1 MLNQLSVR
9 NVAVI
14 DKLDINLHDG
24 VSVLT
29 GETGAGKSI
38 IIDSINMIL
47 GDRANKELVR
57 YGTDKAVV
65 QAVFDAP
72 KSVINILEENDIDVE
87 DETVIITRQV
97 TKEGKSVARI
107 NGMVVTLNILREIS
121 DRLINIHGQHDN
133 QALLTPIRHITF
145 LDAYADNEE
154 YINRYKDILSKKR
167 EIEKKI
173 SSLEMDEQEKMQRID
188 LLEYQVKEIKKAS
201 LEKGEEDDLR
211 EQRDI
216 YTNAEQITKSVNEAY
231 MNLYEGD
238 EIQSAYDG
246 ISIAVNEISQIS
258 DLNPQLKSIYDTLNE
273 IMYSLEDT
281 AHEIK
286 EFGETVEFDEQT
298 LNEIEERLDLISRL
312 KRKYGN
318 SIEEILEYLKEA
330 ESELNDIKLSDERTN
345 ELKEELKNIT
355 KELKEKG
362 NVLTQR
368 RENAAKVLEEN
379 IEKSLH
385 ELNMEKSKFKVNIE
399 NDGTFYDNGMDKVE
413 FLIST
418 NPGEPLKPLVK
429 IASGGELSRIMLALK
444 SVIADRD
451 SVATMVFDE
460 MSRVMLAIKSIL
472 ADSDGVDTMIFDE
485 IDTGVSGKAAM
496 SIAKKLAVIA
506 KNKQV
511 ICITHLPQ
519 LTAMADNHYLIQKNT
534 DGELASTT
542 LKELDEEGRELELAR
557 IIDGGEVTEL
567 ALSHAKQMLENA
579 KNN

>member
-72 KSVINILEENDIDVE
+72 KSVINVLEENDIDVE

-97 TKEGKSVARI
+97 TKEGKSAARI

-201 LEKGEEDDLR
+201 LEKDEEDDLR

-318 SIEEILEYLKEA
+318 SIEEILEYLKKA

-345 ELKEELKNIT
+345 ELKEELKSIT
-355 KELKEKG
+355 KDLKEKG

-399 NDGTFYDNGMDKVE
+399 NNGTFYDNGMDKVE

-429 IASGGELSRIMLALK
+429 IASGGEL
-444 SVIADRD
+444 
-451 SVATMVFDE
+451 
-460 MSRVMLAIKSIL
+460 SRVMLAIKSIL

>member
-97 TKEGKSVARI
+97 TKEGKSAARI

-188 LLEYQVKEIKKAS
+188 LLEYQVTEIKKAS

-318 SIEEILEYLKEA
+318 SIEEILEYLKKA

-429 IASGGELSRIMLALK
+429 IASGGEL
-444 SVIADRD
+444 
-451 SVATMVFDE
+451 
-460 MSRVMLAIKSIL
+460 SRVMLAIKSIL

>member
-72 KSVINILEENDIDVE
+72 KSVINILEENDIYVE

-201 LEKGEEDDLR
+201 LEKDEEDDLR

-273 IMYSLEDT
+273 IMYSLEDM

-318 SIEEILEYLKEA
+318 SIEEILEYLKKA

-429 IASGGELSRIMLALK
+429 IASGGELSR
-444 SVIADRD
+444 
-451 SVATMVFDE
+451 
-460 MSRVMLAIKSIL
+460 VMLAIKSIL

-534 DGELASTT
+534 DGEMASTT

>member
-14 DKLDINLHDG
+14 DKLDINFHDG

-72 KSVINILEENDIDVE
+72 KSVINILEENDIDVD

-188 LLEYQVKEIKKAS
+188 LLEYQVNEIKKAS

-318 SIEEILEYLKEA
+318 SIEEILEYLKKA

-385 ELNMEKSKFKVNIE
+385 ELNMEKSKFKVSIE

-429 IASGGELSRIMLALK
+429 IASGGEL
-444 SVIADRD
+444 
-451 SVATMVFDE
+451 
-460 MSRVMLAIKSIL
+460 SRVMLAIKSIL

-534 DGELASTT
+534 DGEMASTT

>member
-97 TKEGKSVARI
+97 TKEGKSAARI

-188 LLEYQVKEIKKAS
+188 LLEYQVTEIKKAS

-246 ISIAVNEISQIS
+246 ISIAVNEIFQIS

-318 SIEEILEYLKEA
+318 SIEEILEYLKKA

-429 IASGGELSRIMLALK
+429 IASGGEL
-444 SVIADRD
+444 
-451 SVATMVFDE
+451 
-460 MSRVMLAIKSIL
+460 SRVMLAIKSIL

>member
-14 DKLDINLHDG
+14 DKLDINFHDG

-188 LLEYQVKEIKKAS
+188 LLEYQVNEIKKAS

-318 SIEEILEYLKEA
+318 SIEEILEYLKKA

-385 ELNMEKSKFKVNIE
+385 ELNMEKSKFKVSIE

-429 IASGGELSRIMLALK
+429 IVSGGEL
-444 SVIADRD
+444 
-451 SVATMVFDE
+451 
-460 MSRVMLAIKSIL
+460 SRVMLAIKSIL

-534 DGELASTT
+534 DGEMASTT

>member
-1 MLNQLSVR
+1 MLNHLSIR

-14 DKLDINLHDG
+14 DKLDINLHGG

-65 QAVFDAP
+65 QAVFDVP
-72 KSVINILEENDIDVE
+72 KSVRDILEENDIDVE
-87 DETVIITRQV
+87 DDTVIITRQV
-97 TKEGKSVARI
+97 TKEGKSTARI

-145 LDAYADNEE
+145 LDAYAGNEE
-154 YINRYKDILSKKR
+154 YINDYKGILSKKR
-167 EIEKKI
+167 KIEKKI
-173 SSLEMDEQEKMQRID
+173 ASLEMDEQEKMQKID
-188 LLEYQVKEIKKAS
+188 LLEYQVNEIKKAS

-238 EIQSAYDG
+238 EMQSAYDG
-246 ISIAVNEISQIS
+246 ISIAVSEISQIS
-258 DLNPQLKSIYDTLNE
+258 DLNPQLKSIYDTLSE

-298 LNEIEERLDLISRL
+298 LNDIEERLDLISRL

-318 SIEEILEYLKEA
+318 SIEEILEYLKKA
-330 ESELNDIKLSDERTN
+330 ENKLNDIKLSDEKTN
-345 ELKEELKNIT
+345 ELKEELEEIT
-355 KELKEKG
+355 NELKEKG
-362 NVLTQR
+362 MALHKR

-399 NDGTFYDNGMDKVE
+399 NSGTFYDNGMDKIE

-429 IASGGELSRIMLALK
+429 IASGGEL
-444 SVIADRD
+444 
-451 SVATMVFDE
+451 
-460 MSRVMLAIKSIL
+460 SRVMLAIKSIL

-485 IDTGVSGKAAM
+485 IDTGVSGRAAM

-534 DGELASTT
+534 EGEMASTT

-567 ALSHAKQMLENA
+567 ALNHAKQMLENA
-579 KNN
+579 KIN

>member
-72 KSVINILEENDIDVE
+72 KSVINILEENDIYVE

-201 LEKGEEDDLR
+201 LEKDEEDDLR
-211 EQRDI
+211 EQRYI

-318 SIEEILEYLKEA
+318 SIEEILEYLKKA

-429 IASGGELSRIMLALK
+429 IASGGELSR
-444 SVIADRD
+444 
-451 SVATMVFDE
+451 
-460 MSRVMLAIKSIL
+460 VMLAIKSIL

-534 DGELASTT
+534 DGEMASTT

>member
-188 LLEYQVKEIKKAS
+188 LLEYQVNEIKKAS

-318 SIEEILEYLKEA
+318 SIEEILEYLKKA

-355 KELKEKG
+355 KELEENG

-385 ELNMEKSKFKVNIE
+385 ELNMEKSKFKVSIE

-429 IASGGELSRIMLALK
+429 IASGGEL
-444 SVIADRD
+444 
-451 SVATMVFDE
+451 
-460 MSRVMLAIKSIL
+460 SRVMLAIKSIL

>member
-154 YINRYKDILSKKR
+154 YINRYKGILSKKR

-201 LEKGEEDDLR
+201 LEKDEEDDLR

-286 EFGETVEFDEQT
+286 EFGETVEFDEQA

-318 SIEEILEYLKEA
+318 SIEEILEYLKKA

-429 IASGGELSRIMLALK
+429 IASGGEL
-444 SVIADRD
+444 
-451 SVATMVFDE
+451 
-460 MSRVMLAIKSIL
+460 SRVMLAIKSIL

>member
-1 MLNQLSVR
+1 MLNQLSIR

-97 TKEGKSVARI
+97 TKEGKSAARI

-188 LLEYQVKEIKKAS
+188 LLEYQVTEIKKAS

-246 ISIAVNEISQIS
+246 ISIAVNEIFQIS

-318 SIEEILEYLKEA
+318 SIEEILEYLKKA

-345 ELKEELKNIT
+345 ELKEELKSIT
-355 KELKEKG
+355 KDLKEKG

-429 IASGGELSRIMLALK
+429 IASGGEL
-444 SVIADRD
+444 
-451 SVATMVFDE
+451 
-460 MSRVMLAIKSIL
+460 SRVMLAIKSIL

>member
-1 MLNQLSVR
+1 MLNQLSIR

-72 KSVINILEENDIDVE
+72 KSVINVLEENDIDVE

-97 TKEGKSVARI
+97 TKEGKSAARI

-188 LLEYQVKEIKKAS
+188 LLEYQVTEIKKAS

-246 ISIAVNEISQIS
+246 ISIAVNEIFQIS

-273 IMYSLEDT
+273 IMYSLEDM

-318 SIEEILEYLKEA
+318 SIEEILEYLKKA

-429 IASGGELSRIMLALK
+429 IASGGEL
-444 SVIADRD
+444 
-451 SVATMVFDE
+451 
-460 MSRVMLAIKSIL
+460 SRVMLAIKSIL

>member
-9 NVAVI
+9 NVAVM

-188 LLEYQVKEIKKAS
+188 LLEYQVNEIKKAS

-318 SIEEILEYLKEA
+318 SIEEILEYLKKA

-385 ELNMEKSKFKVNIE
+385 ELNMEKSKFKVSIE

-429 IASGGELSRIMLALK
+429 IASGGEL
-444 SVIADRD
+444 
-451 SVATMVFDE
+451 
-460 MSRVMLAIKSIL
+460 SRVMLAIKSIL

-534 DGELASTT
+534 DGEMASTT

>member
-97 TKEGKSVARI
+97 TKEGKSAARI

-201 LEKGEEDDLR
+201 LEKGEEDLR

-318 SIEEILEYLKEA
+318 SIEEILEYLKKA

-429 IASGGELSRIMLALK
+429 IASGGELSRTMLAL
-444 SVIADRD
+444 R
-451 SVATMVFDE
+451 
-460 MSRVMLAIKSIL
+460 
-472 ADSDGVDTMIFDE
+472 
-485 IDTGVSGKAAM
+485 
-496 SIAKKLAVIA
+496 
-506 KNKQV
+506 
-511 ICITHLPQ
+511 
-519 LTAMADNHYLIQKNT
+519 
-534 DGELASTT
+534 
-542 LKELDEEGRELELAR
+542 
-557 IIDGGEVTEL
+557 
-567 ALSHAKQMLENA
+567 
-579 KNN
+579 

>member
-1 MLNQLSVR
+1 MLNQLSIR

-72 KSVINILEENDIDVE
+72 KSVINVLEENDIDVE

-97 TKEGKSVARI
+97 TKEGKSAARI

-188 LLEYQVKEIKKAS
+188 LLEYQVTEIKKAS

-246 ISIAVNEISQIS
+246 ISIAVNEIFQIS

-318 SIEEILEYLKEA
+318 SIEEILEYLKKA

-345 ELKEELKNIT
+345 ELKEELKSIT
-355 KELKEKG
+355 KDLKEKG

-429 IASGGELSRIMLALK
+429 IASGGEL
-444 SVIADRD
+444 
-451 SVATMVFDE
+451 
-460 MSRVMLAIKSIL
+460 SRVMLAIKSIL

>member
-72 KSVINILEENDIDVE
+72 KSVINILEENDIYVE

-201 LEKGEEDDLR
+201 LEKDEEDDLR

-286 EFGETVEFDEQT
+286 EFGETVEFDEQA

-318 SIEEILEYLKEA
+318 SIEEILEYLKKA

-413 FLIST
+413 VLIST

-429 IASGGELSRIMLALK
+429 IASGGEL
-444 SVIADRD
+444 
-451 SVATMVFDE
+451 
-460 MSRVMLAIKSIL
+460 SRVMLAIKSIL

>member
-87 DETVIITRQV
+87 DGTVIITRQV

-201 LEKGEEDDLR
+201 LEKDEEDDLR

-318 SIEEILEYLKEA
+318 SIEEILAYLKKA

-429 IASGGELSRIMLALK
+429 IASGGEL
-444 SVIADRD
+444 
-451 SVATMVFDE
+451 
-460 MSRVMLAIKSIL
+460 SRVMLAIKSIL

>member
-87 DETVIITRQV
+87 DGTVIITRQV

-188 LLEYQVKEIKKAS
+188 LLEYQVNEIKKAS

-318 SIEEILEYLKEA
+318 SIEEILEYLKKA

-345 ELKEELKNIT
+345 EFKEELKNIT

-362 NVLTQR
+362 NVITQR
-368 RENAAKVLEEN
+368 RENAAKILEEN

-385 ELNMEKSKFKVNIE
+385 ELNMEKSKFKVSIE

-429 IASGGELSRIMLALK
+429 IASGGEL
-444 SVIADRD
+444 
-451 SVATMVFDE
+451 
-460 MSRVMLAIKSIL
+460 SRVMLAIKSIL

-534 DGELASTT
+534 DGEMASTT

>member
-72 KSVINILEENDIDVE
+72 KSVINILEENDIYVE

-201 LEKGEEDDLR
+201 LEKDEEDDLR

-318 SIEEILEYLKEA
+318 SIEEILEYLKKA

-429 IASGGELSRIMLALK
+429 IASGGELSRI
-444 SVIADRD
+444 
-451 SVATMVFDE
+451 
-460 MSRVMLAIKSIL
+460 MLAIKSIL

>member
-1 MLNQLSVR
+1 MLNQLSIR

-188 LLEYQVKEIKKAS
+188 LLEYQVNEIKKAS

-318 SIEEILEYLKEA
+318 SIEEILEYLKKA

-385 ELNMEKSKFKVNIE
+385 ELNMEKSKFKVSIE

-429 IASGGELSRIMLALK
+429 IASGGEL
-444 SVIADRD
+444 
-451 SVATMVFDE
+451 
-460 MSRVMLAIKSIL
+460 SRVMLAIKSIL

>member
-154 YINRYKDILSKKR
+154 YINRYKGILSKKR

-201 LEKGEEDDLR
+201 LEKDEEDDLR

-318 SIEEILEYLKEA
+318 SIEEILEYLKKA

-429 IASGGELSRIMLALK
+429 IASGGELSR
-444 SVIADRD
+444 
-451 SVATMVFDE
+451 
-460 MSRVMLAIKSIL
+460 VMLAIKSIL

-496 SIAKKLAVIA
+496 SIAKKLGVIA

>member
-72 KSVINILEENDIDVE
+72 KSVINVLEENDIDVE

-97 TKEGKSVARI
+97 TKEGKSAARI

-188 LLEYQVKEIKKAS
+188 LLEYQVTEIKKAS

-246 ISIAVNEISQIS
+246 ISIAVNEIFQIS

-318 SIEEILEYLKEA
+318 SIEEILEYLKKA

-429 IASGGELSRIMLALK
+429 IASGGEL
-444 SVIADRD
+444 
-451 SVATMVFDE
+451 
-460 MSRVMLAIKSIL
+460 SRVMLAIKSIL

>member
-154 YINRYKDILSKKR
+154 YINRYKGILSKKR

-201 LEKGEEDDLR
+201 LEKDEEDDLR

-318 SIEEILEYLKEA
+318 SIEEILAYLKKA

-429 IASGGELSRIMLALK
+429 IASGGELSR
-444 SVIADRD
+444 
-451 SVATMVFDE
+451 
-460 MSRVMLAIKSIL
+460 VMLAIKSIL

-534 DGELASTT
+534 DGEMASTT

>member
-72 KSVINILEENDIDVE
+72 KSVINILEENDIYVE

-97 TKEGKSVARI
+97 TKEGKSAARI

-201 LEKGEEDDLR
+201 LEKDEEDDLR

-318 SIEEILEYLKEA
+318 SIEEILEYLKKA

-429 IASGGELSRIMLALK
+429 IASGGEL
-444 SVIADRD
+444 
-451 SVATMVFDE
+451 
-460 MSRVMLAIKSIL
+460 SRVMLAIKSIL